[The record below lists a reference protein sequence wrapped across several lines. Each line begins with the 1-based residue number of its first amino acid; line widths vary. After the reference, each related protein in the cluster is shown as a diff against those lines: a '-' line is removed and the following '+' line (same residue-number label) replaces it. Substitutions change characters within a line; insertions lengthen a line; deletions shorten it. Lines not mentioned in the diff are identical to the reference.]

1 MEAREAKAMASWR
14 AGAGQS
20 WLEPLSCRPAGSSS
34 GMISLEM
41 DRQLT
46 TILGT
51 SSTSGG
57 VVWSGLVTTTQVNT
71 EISPQP
77 SFSPKLMYDPDPHL
91 ADLYWSKHM
100 GDSYCCKTI

>member
-1 MEAREAKAMASWR
+1 MASWR

-34 GMISLEM
+34 GTQGEVISLEM
-41 DRQLT
+41 DRQLS

-57 VVWSGLVTTTQVNT
+57 VVWSGLVTTTRVNT
-71 EISPQP
+71 EISPPP
-77 SFSPKLMYDPDPHL
+77 SFSPDLMYDPHL

-100 GDSYCCKTI
+100 GDSYRCKTI